1 MTTLSRANQQAMDE
15 GKKLPLM
22 EQFYSIQGE
31 GYHTGK
37 AAYFIRLGGC
47 DIGCNWCDTKLSW
60 NPDLHP
66 LVPAEKI
73 VHKAKASGSKHMVIT
88 GGEPLMYNL
97 TYLTTLLKKEGFT
110 IYLETSGA
118 HPMQGVFD
126 WVCLSPKSNTPPLQE
141 VLRLADELKVIIQT
155 TNDFTWAEENARK
168 VPSGCHLFLQPEWS
182 RYKQIIPEI
191 VTYVKKN
198 QKWRISLQVHKF
210 MRIP

>member
-1 MTTLSRANQQAMDE
+1 MTALSRTDKRAMDE
-15 GKKLPLM
+15 GRKLPLM

-66 LVPAEKI
+66 LVSTEEI
-73 VHKAKASGSKHMVIT
+73 VRKAVASGSKSMVIT

-97 TYLTTLLKKEGFT
+97 TYLTALLKDKGFL
-110 IYLETSGA
+110 IFLETSGA

-126 WVCLSPKSNTPPLQE
+126 WVCLSPKSNKPPLE
-141 VLRLADELKVIIQT
+141 EALRRADELKVIVQET
-155 TNDFTWAEENARK
+155 KDFEWAEENARK
-168 VPSGCHLFLQPEWS
+168 VPAGCHLFLQPEWS

-198 QKWRISLQVHKF
+198 PKWSISLQVHKF
-210 MRIP
+210 MKIP